1 MQTFKE
7 AYYMGKYRSAAWHA
21 DGGANDEGW
30 GRDNS
35 QRHERRAPDHPHS
48 VHINGKK
55 WKTFGSHSHASNVAR
70 KIKGATVHREEVE
83 LDENWLVHKDGK
95 ILKSGIKQ
103 YKTAKAHAEK
113 HGAQVNSAEW
123 YHDKISSKNKS
134 VKEDM
139 EQIDELSDTT
149 LMNYAQKVH
158 DDSLKHDKDP
168 SKRSAEKRNK
178 SIMGF
183 SRAINKLESRPV
195 KESTDMCNVCGQTP
209 CNCTHIS
216 EETKWKVSYD
226 VHGSNKDVPLY
237 SSHKHVRA
245 KSAEEAINTIKKLVG
260 GTKHKA
266 ELVKEEN
273 KHYEEAEEHLSKAN
287 DAEREGDM
295 ASFHHHM
302 SNHHD
307 AMSQWHESK
316 GRSALADKHADKAE
330 YHHEKSLT
338 VEEELSDPVRNAKQN
353 KDIATGKKPMPKSK
367 LPSFKETVE
376 LDELSTELL
385 QRYKDKAKQSA
396 DELSARGKHK
406 KAADRWLSHMKATG
420 KQIDKT
426 TANIKKA
433 LSK

>member
-7 AYYMGKYRSAAWHA
+7 AYYMGKHRSAAWHA

-55 WKTFGSHSHASNVAR
+55 WKTFGSHSHATNVAR

-149 LMNYAQKVH
+149 LMSYAQKVH

-178 SIMGF
+178 SVMGF
-183 SRAINKLESRPV
+183 SRAVNKLEARPH
-195 KESTDMCNVCGQTP
+195 KESADMCNVCGQTP

-216 EETKWKVSYD
+216 EAALDPSEIAGNPKMYD
-226 VHGSNKDVPLY
+226 AATVKKAYYHKNASESDKQSLARHLDRHHGNKEW
-237 SSHKHVRA
+237 R
-245 KSAEEAINTIKKLVG
+245 KS
-260 GTKHKA
+260 
-266 ELVKEEN
+266 VKEEL
-273 KHYEEAEEHLSKAN
+273 EEGLKPGHLSPGWMIKSSPELKAKL
-287 DAEREGDM
+287 DAIKARTK
-295 ASFHHHM
+295 
-302 SNHHD
+302 
-307 AMSQWHESK
+307 AM
-316 GRSALADKHADKAE
+316 RKAMGNPNAG
-330 YHHEKSLT
+330 KS
-338 VEEELSDPVRNAKQN
+338 VN
-353 KDIATGKKPMPKSK
+353 KDEHGKNMG
-367 LPSFKETVE
+367 
-376 LDELSTELL
+376 D
-385 QRYKDKAKQSA
+385 
-396 DELSARGKHK
+396 
-406 KAADRWLSHMKATG
+406 
-420 KQIDKT
+420 
-426 TANIKKA
+426 
-433 LSK
+433 

>member
-7 AYYMGKYRSAAWHA
+7 AYYMGKHRSAAWHA

-30 GRDNS
+30 GPDNS

-55 WKTFGSHSHASNVAR
+55 WKTFGSHSHATNVAR

-83 LDENWLVHKDGK
+83 LDEAVNPSEIAGNPKMYSADDVKKAYYHK
-95 ILKSGIKQ
+95 
-103 YKTAKAHAEK
+103 KASDSDKESLARHLDRY
-113 HGAQVNSAEW
+113 HGAKEW
-123 YHDKISSKNKS
+123 RKP
-134 VKEDM
+134 VKEDA

-178 SIMGF
+178 SVMGF
-183 SRAINKLESRPV
+183 SRAVNKLEARPH
-195 KESTDMCNVCGQTP
+195 KESADMCNVCGQTP

-338 VEEELSDPVRNAKQN
+338 VKEELEEGLKPGHLSPGWMIKSSPELKAKLDAIKARTKAMRKAMGNPNAGKSVN
-353 KDIATGKKPMPKSK
+353 KDEHGKNMG
-367 LPSFKETVE
+367 
-376 LDELSTELL
+376 D
-385 QRYKDKAKQSA
+385 
-396 DELSARGKHK
+396 
-406 KAADRWLSHMKATG
+406 
-420 KQIDKT
+420 
-426 TANIKKA
+426 
-433 LSK
+433 